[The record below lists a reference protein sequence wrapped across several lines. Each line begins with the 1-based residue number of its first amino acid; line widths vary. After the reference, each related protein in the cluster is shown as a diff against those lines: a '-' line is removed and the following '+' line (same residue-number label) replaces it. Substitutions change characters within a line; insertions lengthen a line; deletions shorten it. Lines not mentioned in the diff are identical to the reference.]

1 MRAAASSHC
10 GRALLAVLALLALRF
25 ALRRA
30 LRLALPAR
38 LARPAPRTGLL
49 TRPAPRTG
57 LLASGGVDSTIL
69 IWTPESLENKKPAM
83 KTTLAHSSGGINAL
97 AFVSDDKLAS
107 AGADACI
114 KFWKI

>member
-1 MRAAASSHC
+1 MQCWLCSHCSHC
-10 GRALLAVLALLALRF
+10 GLLALLALRF
-25 ALRRA
+25 AL
-30 LRLALPAR
+30 
-38 LARPAPRTGLL
+38 RTGLL